1 MTKAELAKAVKQA
14 YQLKSESKNTE
25 VVFNVYAKGLH
36 VLDTEED
43 NIIECC
49 NTEECAKALCESEEM
64 KGSVYYK
71 PIVIDSDSGTRIT
84 RKNFHHYEN

>member
-14 YQLKSESKNTE
+14 YQLKSESKNTD
-25 VVFNVYAKGLH
+25 VVFNVYSNGFC

-43 NIIECC
+43 NVIECYK
-49 NTEECAKALCESEEM
+49 TEEEAKSLCESEEM

-71 PIVIDSDSGTRIT
+71 PILIDSASGERIT
-84 RKNFHHYEN
+84 RKYFDQYKK